1 MVDSTVSSNVVS
13 IGSRDALNEIL
24 RQGAQQMLAQAIENE
39 VAEYLG
45 RHADQRDEHGR
56 RLVVRNGYLPAR
68 DLQTGVGLVAV
79 RQPRV
84 RDQRRDAQGEPLR
97 FTSKILPPYLRRTK
111 SLDELIPWLYLRGI
125 STGDF
130 TEALQALLGPQAKGL
145 SATNIVRLKE
155 SWQQEWKSWSRRSL
169 GGRRYVYLWADGIH
183 FNIRLEAPGNN
194 KQCILVLMGATED
207 GHKELI
213 AVCDGYREST
223 QSWRELLLEAK
234 QRGLSADPSLA
245 TGDGALGFWA
255 ALREIYP
262 ATREQRCWVH
272 KTANVLNKL
281 PKSIQ
286 AKAKAMLHEIWMA
299 ETRQQANEAFDRFV
313 ESFEAKYPK
322 AVECL
327 VKDREVLLSF
337 YDFPAEHWVHL
348 RTTNPIESTF
358 ATVRLRTARTKGC
371 GSRTA
376 CLTMVFK
383 LAQCAERQWR
393 RLNGAA
399 RLGEVIRGVVFV
411 DGLKEK
417 AA

>member
-1 MVDSTVSSNVVS
+1 MPDNTVSSDIVS
-13 IGSRDALNEIL
+13 IGSKDALTEIL
-24 RQGAQQMLAQAIENE
+24 REGAQQMLARAVENE
-39 VAEYLG
+39 IAEYLA
-45 RHADQRDEHGR
+45 RHADQRDDEDR

-68 DLQTGVGLVAV
+68 DIQTGVGLVGV

-84 RDQRRDAQGEPLR
+84 NDKRRDEQGQRLR
-97 FTSKILPPYLRRTK
+97 FSSKILPPYLRRTK

-130 TEALQALLGPQAKGL
+130 TEALEALLGPQAKGL
-145 SATNIVRLKE
+145 SATNIVRMKE
-155 SWQQEWKSWSRRSL
+155 SWQQEWKAWNRRSL
-169 GGRRYVYLWADGIH
+169 QEKCYVYLWADGIH
-183 FNIRLEAPGNN
+183 FNIRLEDPGNN

-207 GHKELI
+207 GRKELI
-213 AVCDGYREST
+213 AVSDGYREST
-223 QSWRELLLEAK
+223 QSWRELLLAAK
-234 QRGLSADPSLA
+234 QRGLSTDPTLA

-281 PKSIQ
+281 PKSVQ
-286 AKAKAMLHEIWMA
+286 AKAKPMLQEIWMA
-299 ETRQQANEAFDRFV
+299 ETRSQADKAFDLFV
-313 ESFEAKYPK
+313 CSFVAKYPK
-322 AVECL
+322 AVDCL
-327 VKDREVLLSF
+327 VKDRDVLLTF

-371 GSRTA
+371 GSRMA

-383 LAQCAERQWR
+383 LTQCAEKHWR

-399 RLGEVIRGVVFV
+399 LLPEVIQGVTFI

>member
-1 MVDSTVSSNVVS
+1 MEDSTVSSSIVS
-13 IGSRDALNEIL
+13 IRSRDALNEIL
-24 RQGAQQMLAQAIENE
+24 QQGAQQMLASAIENE
-39 VAEYLG
+39 VADYLEG
-45 RHADQRDEHGR
+45 HADQRDENGR

-68 DLQTGVGLVAV
+68 EIQTGIGQVAV

-84 RDQRRDAQGEPLR
+84 HDKRVDEQGQHQR
-97 FTSKILPPYLRRTK
+97 FTSQILPPYLRRTK

-130 TEALQALLGPQAKGL
+130 TEALEALLGPQAKGL
-145 SATNIVRLKE
+145 SASNIVRLKE
-155 SWQQEWKSWSRRSL
+155 SWQQEHQSWSQRSL
-169 GGRRYVYLWADGIH
+169 DERRYVYVWADGIH
-183 FNIRLEAPGNN
+183 FNIRLEDPGNN

-207 GHKELI
+207 GRKELI
-213 AVCDGYREST
+213 AISDGYREST

-234 QRGLSADPSLA
+234 QRGLTVDPKLA

-255 ALREIYP
+255 ALRELYP

-286 AKAKAMLHEIWMA
+286 ARAKSMLQEIWMA
-299 ETRQQANEAFDRFV
+299 ETRQQANRAFDLFI

-322 AVECL
+322 AVSCL
-327 VKDREVLLSF
+327 VKDRDVLLTF

-371 GSRTA
+371 GSRMA

-383 LAQCAERQWR
+383 LARCAEKHWR

-399 RLGEVIRGVVFV
+399 LLPQVIQGVTFV
-411 DGLKEK
+411 DGLKKE